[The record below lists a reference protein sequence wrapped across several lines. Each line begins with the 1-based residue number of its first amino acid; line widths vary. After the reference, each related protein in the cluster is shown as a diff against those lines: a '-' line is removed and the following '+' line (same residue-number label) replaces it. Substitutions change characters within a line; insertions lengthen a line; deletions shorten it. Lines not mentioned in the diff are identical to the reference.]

1 MEGME
6 RTGRQG
12 ALSVG
17 RVHRRALG
25 LAEKTGETYDEV
37 GRGSRLGPESL
48 SGGSRTGGTQGFLGG
63 YGILLSEEGHLKS
76 SQTSPL
82 T

>member
-1 MEGME
+1 M
-6 RTGRQG
+6 
-12 ALSVG
+12 
-17 RVHRRALG
+17 HRRALG
-25 LAEKTGETYDEV
+25 LAEETGETYDEV

-48 SGGSRTGGTQGFLGG
+48 CGGSRTGGTQGFLGG
-63 YGILLSEEGHLKS
+63 YGILLSEKGPLKS